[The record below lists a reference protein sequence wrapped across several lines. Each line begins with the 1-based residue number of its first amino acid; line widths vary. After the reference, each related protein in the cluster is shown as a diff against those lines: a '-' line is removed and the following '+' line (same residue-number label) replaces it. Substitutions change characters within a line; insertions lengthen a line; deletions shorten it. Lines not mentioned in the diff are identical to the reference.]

1 MAGRP
6 PRANRNPRYANNHN
20 DNNENPN
27 PDGNP
32 PPPPPRMG
40 LSQANLMAIATIV
53 ATTIQGLGNPNGN
66 GNQQPQPPPA
76 QNGIKYHYESL
87 RKNRCPVFKGD
98 ADPESSQNW
107 LKSVETQLR
116 LLEIPEALKVEVITP
131 FLEDKAS
138 KWCET
143 VSPTLTAAGAIT
155 WRQFRDVFLKQYF
168 PAEVRLQKLSEFE
181 NFSQTP
187 GMSVVDYTSRFNDL
201 GTYAPTIMADGVLKM
216 HKYKKG
222 LSSRIQ
228 SFLAVYQP
236 TSFADLMGAA
246 IRAETDIKRREDE
259 NKNKRPLTGQPSQ
272 GKPPFK
278 RPNQS
283 SGPFKGAS
291 SHPSYQEPKMCP
303 KCNNRHSGE
312 CHRQTGACFN
322 CGKLGHRIAN
332 CPEPLKRST
341 KPNADAN
348 PNKPRENKPN
358 ARVFAITQEEAD
370 DANDVVAGTIFVN
383 EMPAYVLFDS
393 GATHS
398 FISKR
403 FTKKLGL
410 TPELLVEPFR
420 VATPTSKTIETH
432 RVHRQCKICIH
443 EHLFQAELIQL
454 KMVEFDIILGMDW
467 LARNNA
473 MVDCKGKSVRL
484 RTPSQKEV
492 VYHGKSKEQKSL
504 LSASQAWKAVK
515 SGADIYL
522 AMINVVEE
530 EIELKPVDIPIVREF
545 PDVFPEELPETI
557 PDREIE
563 FEINLVPGAAPISK
577 APYQMAPAELKE
589 LKEQLQEL
597 LDKKQIRPSASP
609 WGAPITIKNKY
620 PLPRID
626 DLFDQLKGATV
637 FSKLD
642 LRTGYHQLKVRAE
655 DIPKTAFRTR
665 YGHYEFT
672 VMPFG
677 LTNAPAAF
685 MDLMNRVFKPFL
697 DRFIVVFI
705 DDILVYSPS
714 KEDHEEHLRL
724 TLQTLREKELYAKFK
739 KCEFWLNSVSFL
751 GHVISEAGV
760 SVDPKKVESILDWP
774 KPRNATDIRSFLG
787 LAGYY
792 RKFVEGFSS
801 IAVPLTRLTQ
811 KNSKFIWD
819 DNCEKSFQTLK
830 EKLAS
835 TPVLVLPT
843 EDKDFTIYSDASK
856 EGQLK
861 PHERNYPTH
870 DLELAA
876 VVFALKIWRHYLYG
890 SKCEIFTD
898 HQSLKYLFT
907 QKELNMRQ
915 RRRIE
920 LLKDYDLTI
929 SYHPGKANKVADA
942 LSRRNMNKVTLAALS
957 AQPCLREIVKLNQDR
972 NPVLAK
978 LKEQAKEA
986 KSQDTQID
994 DKRVLWMKGRLC
1006 VPDVDNLRKEVMSE
1020 AHKSKFSVHPG
1031 STKMSKQSTKG
1042 LEDFFN
1048 L

>member
-32 PPPPPRMG
+32 PPPPSPPRVG
-40 LSQANLMAIATIV
+40 LSQADLIAIATIV

-66 GNQQPQPPPA
+66 QQPQPPPA
-76 QNGIKYHYESL
+76 QNGIKHHYESL

-98 ADPESSQNW
+98 ADPESSQSW

-116 LLEIPEALKVEVITP
+116 LLEIPEALKVEVIVP

-138 KWCET
+138 KWWET
-143 VSPTLTAAGAIT
+143 VSPALTDAGVIT
-155 WRQFRDVFLKQYF
+155 WQQFRDVFLKHYF
-168 PAEVRLQKLSEFE
+168 PTEVRLQKLSEFE

-187 GMSVVDYTSRFNDL
+187 DMSVVDYTSRFNDL

-216 HKYKKG
+216 HRYKKG

-228 SFLAVYQP
+228 SSLAVYQP
-236 TSFADLMGAA
+236 TSFTDLMGAS

-259 NKNKRPLTGQPSQ
+259 NKNKRHLTGQSSQ

-283 SGPFKGAS
+283 SGSFKGAS
-291 SHPSYQEPKMCP
+291 SHPTYQEPKMCP

-332 CPEPLKRST
+332 CHEPLKRST

-370 DANDVVAGTIFVN
+370 DANDVVA
-383 EMPAYVLFDS
+383 
-393 GATHS
+393 
-398 FISKR
+398 
-403 FTKKLGL
+403 
-410 TPELLVEPFR
+410 
-420 VATPTSKTIETH
+420 
-432 RVHRQCKICIH
+432 
-443 EHLFQAELIQL
+443 ELIQL
-454 KMVEFDIILGMDW
+454 NMVEFDIILGMDW

-492 VYHGKSKEQKSL
+492 VYHGKSKERKSL
-504 LSASQAWKAVK
+504 LSASQAWKAMK
-515 SGADIYL
+515 SGEDIYL
-522 AMINVVEE
+522 AMVNVVKE
-530 EIELKPVDIPIVREF
+530 EIELKPEDIPIVRDF
-545 PDVFPEELPETI
+545 QDVFPEELPGTI

-563 FEINLVPGAAPISK
+563 FEINLVPEAAPISK
-577 APYQMAPAELKE
+577 APYRMAPAELKE

-609 WGAPITIKNKY
+609 WGAP
-620 PLPRID
+620 
-626 DLFDQLKGATV
+626 LKGATV

-642 LRTGYHQLKVRAE
+642 LRTGYHQLKVRAG

-819 DNCEKSFQTLK
+819 GNCEKSF
-830 EKLAS
+830 
-835 TPVLVLPT
+835 
-843 EDKDFTIYSDASK
+843 
-856 EGQLK
+856 
-861 PHERNYPTH
+861 
-870 DLELAA
+870 
-876 VVFALKIWRHYLYG
+876 
-890 SKCEIFTD
+890 
-898 HQSLKYLFT
+898 
-907 QKELNMRQ
+907 
-915 RRRIE
+915 
-920 LLKDYDLTI
+920 
-929 SYHPGKANKVADA
+929 
-942 LSRRNMNKVTLAALS
+942 
-957 AQPCLREIVKLNQDR
+957 
-972 NPVLAK
+972 
-978 LKEQAKEA
+978 
-986 KSQDTQID
+986 
-994 DKRVLWMKGRLC
+994 
-1006 VPDVDNLRKEVMSE
+1006 
-1020 AHKSKFSVHPG
+1020 
-1031 STKMSKQSTKG
+1031 
-1042 LEDFFN
+1042 
-1048 L
+1048 

>member
-40 LSQANLMAIATIV
+40 LSQADLMAIATIV

-116 LLEIPEALKVEVITP
+116 LLEIPEALKVDVITP

-138 KWCET
+138 KWWET

-187 GMSVVDYTSRFNDL
+187 DMSVVDYTSRFNDL

-216 HKYKKG
+216 HRYKKG

-228 SFLAVYQP
+228 SSLAVYQP

-259 NKNKRPLTGQPSQ
+259 NRNKRPLTGQPSQ

-283 SGPFKGAS
+283 NGSFKGTS
-291 SHPSYQEPKMCP
+291 SHSTYQEPKMCP

-332 CPEPLKRST
+332 CPEPLKRGT

-383 EMPAYVLFDS
+383 EMLAYVLFDS

-420 VATPTSKTIETH
+420 VATPTSKTVETH
-432 RVHRQCKICIH
+432 RVHRKCKICIH
-443 EHLFQAELIQL
+443 EQLFQAELIQL
-454 KMVEFDIILGMDW
+454 NMVEFDVILGMDW

-484 RTPSQKEV
+484 RTSDQREV
-492 VYHGKSKEQKSL
+492 VYHGKSKERKSL

-522 AMINVVEE
+522 AMINVVKE
-530 EIELKPVDIPIVREF
+530 EIELKPGDIPIVREF
-545 PDVFPEELPETI
+545 PDVFPEELPGTI

-563 FEINLVPGAAPISK
+563 FEINLVPEAAPISK
-577 APYQMAPAELKE
+577 APYRMAPAELKE

-597 LDKKQIRPSASP
+597 LDKRQIRPSASP

-655 DIPKTAFRTR
+655 ERTSSL
-665 YGHYEFT
+665 YG
-672 VMPFG
+672 P
-677 LTNAPAAF
+677 N
-685 MDLMNRVFKPFL
+685 DRVFKPFL

-739 KCEFWLNSVSFL
+739 KCEFWLSSVSFL

-801 IAVPLTRLTQ
+801 IAIPLTRLTQ

-843 EDKDFTIYSDASK
+843 EDEDFTIYSDASK
-856 EGQLK
+856 EGLGCVLMQEGRVIAYASRQLK

-915 RRRIE
+915 RRWIE

-942 LSRRNMNKVTLAALS
+942 LSRRNMGKVTLAALS

-972 NPVLAK
+972 DPVLVK

-994 DKRVLWMKGRLC
+994 DKGVLWMKGRLC

-1020 AHKSKFSVHPG
+1020 AHKSNFSVHPG
-1031 STKMSKQSTKG
+1031 STKMSKLSTKG
-1042 LEDFFN
+1042 LGDFFN

>member
-6 PRANRNPRYANNHN
+6 PRNNRNPRYANINNRN
-20 DNNENPN
+20 DNIGDPN
-27 PDGNP
+27 ADGNP
-32 PPPPPRMG
+32 PPRVG
-40 LSQANLMAIATIV
+40 LSQVDLMAIATIV

-76 QNGIKYHYESL
+76 HNGIKYHYESL

-98 ADPESSQNW
+98 ADPESSQSW

-116 LLEIPEALKVEVITP
+116 LLEIPEALKVEVIVP

-138 KWCET
+138 KWWET

-155 WRQFRDVFLKQYF
+155 WQQFRDVFLKQYF
-168 PAEVRLQKLSEFE
+168 SAEVRLQKLSEFE
-181 NFSQTP
+181 NFSQTLD
-187 GMSVVDYTSRFNDL
+187 MSMVDYTSQFNDL
-201 GTYAPTIMADGVLKM
+201 GTYSPTIMADEVLKM
-216 HKYKKG
+216 HRYKKG
-222 LSSRIQ
+222 LISRIR
-228 SFLAVYQP
+228 SSLAVYQP

-246 IRAETDIKRREDE
+246 IRAETDIKRRENE
-259 NKNKRPLTGQPSQ
+259 NKNKRPLTGQSSQ

-283 SGPFKGAS
+283 SGPFKDAS
-291 SHPSYQEPKMCP
+291 SHPTYQEPKMCP

-322 CGKLGHRIAN
+322 CGKLGYRIAN

-348 PNKPRENKPN
+348 LNKPRENKPN

-383 EMPAYVLFDS
+383 EMPTYVLFDS

-420 VATPTSKTIETH
+420 VATPTSKTVETH
-432 RVHRQCKICIH
+432 RVHRKCKICIN

-454 KMVEFDIILGMDW
+454 NMVEFDIILGMDW
-467 LARNNA
+467 LARNNV

-484 RTPSQKEV
+484 RTPNQKEV
-492 VYHGKSKEQKSL
+492 VYHGKSKERKSL
-504 LSASQAWKAVK
+504 LSASQAWKAMK

-522 AMINVVEE
+522 ATVNVVKE
-530 EIELKPVDIPIVREF
+530 EIELKPGDIPIVRDF
-545 PDVFPEELPETI
+545 PDVFPEELPGTV

-563 FEINLVPGAAPISK
+563 FEINLVPEAAPISK
-577 APYQMAPAELKE
+577 APYRMAPAEHKE

-620 PLPRID
+620 SLPRID
-626 DLFDQLKGATV
+626 DMFDQLKGATI

-739 KCEFWLNSVSFL
+739 KCEF
-751 GHVISEAGV
+751 
-760 SVDPKKVESILDWP
+760 
-774 KPRNATDIRSFLG
+774 
-787 LAGYY
+787 
-792 RKFVEGFSS
+792 
-801 IAVPLTRLTQ
+801 
-811 KNSKFIWD
+811 
-819 DNCEKSFQTLK
+819 
-830 EKLAS
+830 
-835 TPVLVLPT
+835 
-843 EDKDFTIYSDASK
+843 
-856 EGQLK
+856 
-861 PHERNYPTH
+861 
-870 DLELAA
+870 
-876 VVFALKIWRHYLYG
+876 
-890 SKCEIFTD
+890 
-898 HQSLKYLFT
+898 
-907 QKELNMRQ
+907 
-915 RRRIE
+915 
-920 LLKDYDLTI
+920 
-929 SYHPGKANKVADA
+929 
-942 LSRRNMNKVTLAALS
+942 
-957 AQPCLREIVKLNQDR
+957 
-972 NPVLAK
+972 
-978 LKEQAKEA
+978 
-986 KSQDTQID
+986 
-994 DKRVLWMKGRLC
+994 
-1006 VPDVDNLRKEVMSE
+1006 
-1020 AHKSKFSVHPG
+1020 
-1031 STKMSKQSTKG
+1031 
-1042 LEDFFN
+1042 
-1048 L
+1048 

>member
-6 PRANRNPRYANNHN
+6 PRSNRNPRYANNHN
-20 DNNENPN
+20 DNNEHPN

-32 PPPPPRMG
+32 PPPPPRVG
-40 LSQANLMAIATIV
+40 LSQADLMAIATIV

-66 GNQQPQPPPA
+66 QQPQPPPT

-98 ADPESSQNW
+98 ADPESSQSW

-116 LLEIPEALKVEVITP
+116 LLEIPEALKVEVIVP

-138 KWCET
+138 KWWET
-143 VSPTLTAAGAIT
+143 VSPALTAAGVIT
-155 WRQFRDVFLKQYF
+155 WQQFRDVFLKHYF
-168 PAEVRLQKLSEFE
+168 PTEVRLQKLSEFE

-187 GMSVVDYTSRFNDL
+187 DMSVVDYTPRFNDL

-216 HKYKKG
+216 HRYKKG

-228 SFLAVYQP
+228 SSLAVHQP

-272 GKPPFK
+272 GRPPFK

-291 SHPSYQEPKMCP
+291 SHPTYQEPKMCP

-410 TPELLVEPFR
+410 TPEILVEPFR

-432 RVHRQCKICIH
+432 RVHRQCKICIN

-454 KMVEFDIILGMDW
+454 NMVEFDIILGMDW

-492 VYHGKSKEQKSL
+492 VYHGKSKERKSL

-522 AMINVVEE
+522 AMINVVKE
-530 EIELKPVDIPIVREF
+530 EIELKPGDIPIVREF
-545 PDVFPEELPETI
+545 PDVFPEELLGTI

-563 FEINLVPGAAPISK
+563 FEINLVPEAAPISK
-577 APYQMAPAELKE
+577 APYRMAPAELKE

-609 WGAPITIKNKY
+609 WGAP
-620 PLPRID
+620 
-626 DLFDQLKGATV
+626 LKGATV

-751 GHVISEAGV
+751 GHVILEAGV

-856 EGQLK
+856 EGL
-861 PHERNYPTH
+861 
-870 DLELAA
+870 
-876 VVFALKIWRHYLYG
+876 G
-890 SKCEIFTD
+890 C
-898 HQSLKYLFT
+898 
-907 QKELNMRQ
+907 
-915 RRRIE
+915 
-920 LLKDYDLTI
+920 DYDLTI

-942 LSRRNMNKVTLAALS
+942 LSWRNMSKVTLAALS

-972 NPVLAK
+972 DPVLVK

-994 DKRVLWMKGRLC
+994 DKGVLWIKGRLC
-1006 VPDVDNLRKEVMSE
+1006 VPDIDNLRQEKVKAE
-1020 AHKSKFSVHPG
+1020 HQRPG
-1031 STKMSKQSTKG
+1031 G
-1042 LEDFFN
+1042 LLQPLEIPEWK
-1048 L
+1048 

>member
-1 MAGRP
+1 
-6 PRANRNPRYANNHN
+6 
-20 DNNENPN
+20 
-27 PDGNP
+27 
-32 PPPPPRMG
+32 
-40 LSQANLMAIATIV
+40 
-53 ATTIQGLGNPNGN
+53 
-66 GNQQPQPPPA
+66 
-76 QNGIKYHYESL
+76 
-87 RKNRCPVFKGD
+87 
-98 ADPESSQNW
+98 
-107 LKSVETQLR
+107 
-116 LLEIPEALKVEVITP
+116 
-131 FLEDKAS
+131 
-138 KWCET
+138 
-143 VSPTLTAAGAIT
+143 
-155 WRQFRDVFLKQYF
+155 
-168 PAEVRLQKLSEFE
+168 
-181 NFSQTP
+181 
-187 GMSVVDYTSRFNDL
+187 
-201 GTYAPTIMADGVLKM
+201 MADGVLKM
-216 HKYKKG
+216 HRYKKG

-228 SFLAVYQP
+228 SSLAVYQP

-259 NKNKRPLTGQPSQ
+259 NKNKRPLTGHPSQ

-291 SHPSYQEPKMCP
+291 SHPTYQEPKMCP
-303 KCNNRHSGE
+303 KCNNRQSGE

-322 CGKLGHRIAN
+322 CGKLGHRITN

-467 LARNNA
+467 LARKNA

-492 VYHGKSKEQKSL
+492 VYHGKSKERKSL

-522 AMINVVEE
+522 AMINVVNE
-530 EIELKPVDIPIVREF
+530 EIELKPGDIPIVQEF
-545 PDVFPEELPETI
+545 PDVFPEELPGTI

-563 FEINLVPGAAPISK
+563 FEINLVPEAAPISK
-577 APYQMAPAELKE
+577 APYRMAPAELKE

-655 DIPKTAFRTR
+655 DIPKTAFRT
-665 YGHYEFT
+665 
-672 VMPFG
+672 
-677 LTNAPAAF
+677 
-685 MDLMNRVFKPFL
+685 
-697 DRFIVVFI
+697 
-705 DDILVYSPS
+705 S

-856 EGQLK
+856 EGLGCSCLCFKDMETLSLWLQV
-861 PHERNYPTH
+861 RNLHGPPEPQILVH
-870 DLELAA
+870 P
-876 VVFALKIWRHYLYG
+876 
-890 SKCEIFTD
+890 
-898 HQSLKYLFT
+898 
-907 QKELNMRQ
+907 KELNMRQ
-915 RRRIE
+915 RRWIE

-942 LSRRNMNKVTLAALS
+942 LSRRNMSKVTLAALS

-972 NPVLAK
+972 DPVLVK

-994 DKRVLWMKGRLC
+994 DKGVLWIKDDC
-1006 VPDVDNLRKEVMSE
+1006 AYQTSITFDK
-1020 AHKSKFSVHPG
+1020 K
-1031 STKMSKQSTKG
+1031 
-1042 LEDFFN
+1042 
-1048 L
+1048 

>member
-6 PRANRNPRYANNHN
+6 PRNNRNPRYANVNN
-20 DNNENPN
+20 RNNNEEDPN
-27 PDGNP
+27 ADGNP
-32 PPPPPRMG
+32 PPRVG
-40 LSQANLMAIATIV
+40 LSQVDLMAIATIV

-98 ADPESSQNW
+98 ADPESSQSW

-116 LLEIPEALKVEVITP
+116 LLEIPEALKVEVIVP
-131 FLEDKAS
+131 FSEDKAS
-138 KWCET
+138 KWWEI

-155 WRQFRDVFLKQYF
+155 WQQFRDVFLKQYF
-168 PAEVRLQKLSEFE
+168 SAEVRLQKLSEFE
-181 NFSQTP
+181 NFSQTLD
-187 GMSVVDYTSRFNDL
+187 MSVVDYTSQFNDL
-201 GTYAPTIMADGVLKM
+201 GTYAPTIMADEVLKM
-216 HKYKKG
+216 HRYKKG
-222 LSSRIQ
+222 LISRIQ
-228 SFLAVYQP
+228 SSLAVYQP

-246 IRAETDIKRREDE
+246 IRAETDIKRRENE
-259 NKNKRPLTGQPSQ
+259 NKNKRPLTGQSSQ

-291 SHPSYQEPKMCP
+291 SHPTYQEPKMCP
-303 KCNNRHSGE
+303 KCNNRHSEE

-332 CPEPLKRST
+332 CPDPLKRST

-348 PNKPRENKPN
+348 LNKPRENKPN

-370 DANDVVAGTIFVN
+370 DATMSWQIAR
-383 EMPAYVLFDS
+383 ERVLGS
-393 GATHS
+393 EP
-398 FISKR
+398 R
-403 FTKKLGL
+403 TKK
-410 TPELLVEPFR
+410 R
-420 VATPTSKTIETH
+420 S
-432 RVHRQCKICIH
+432 CI
-443 EHLFQAELIQL
+443 
-454 KMVEFDIILGMDW
+454 
-467 LARNNA
+467 
-473 MVDCKGKSVRL
+473 
-484 RTPSQKEV
+484 V
-492 VYHGKSKEQKSL
+492 VYHGKSKERKSL
-504 LSASQAWKAVK
+504 LSASQAWKAMK

-522 AMINVVEE
+522 VTVNAVKE
-530 EIELKPVDIPIVREF
+530 EIELKLGDIPIMRDF
-545 PDVFPEELPETI
+545 PDVFPEKLPGTV

-563 FEINLVPGAAPISK
+563 FEINLVPEAAPNLK
-577 APYQMAPAELKE
+577 APYRMAPAELKE

-609 WGAPITIKNKY
+609 WGAP
-620 PLPRID
+620 
-626 DLFDQLKGATV
+626 
-637 FSKLD
+637 
-642 LRTGYHQLKVRAE
+642 VRAE

-697 DRFIVVFI
+697 DRIIVVFI

-724 TLQTLREKELYAKFK
+724 TLQILREKELYAKFK

-760 SVDPKKVESILDWP
+760 SVDPKKVESILDWT

-843 EDKDFTIYSDASK
+843 EDKDFTIYIDASK
-856 EGQLK
+856 EGL
-861 PHERNYPTH
+861 
-870 DLELAA
+870 
-876 VVFALKIWRHYLYG
+876 G
-890 SKCEIFTD
+890 C
-898 HQSLKYLFT
+898 
-907 QKELNMRQ
+907 
-915 RRRIE
+915 
-920 LLKDYDLTI
+920 DYDLTI

-942 LSRRNMNKVTLAALS
+942 LSRRNMSKVTLAALS

-972 NPVLAK
+972 DPVLVK

-994 DKRVLWMKGRLC
+994 DKGVLWMKGR
-1006 VPDVDNLRKEVMSE
+1006 
-1020 AHKSKFSVHPG
+1020 F
-1031 STKMSKQSTKG
+1031 TKMYRDLKKNFWWSGMKKDVAIFVSKCLVCQQVKA
-1042 LEDFFN
+1042 EH
-1048 L
+1048 